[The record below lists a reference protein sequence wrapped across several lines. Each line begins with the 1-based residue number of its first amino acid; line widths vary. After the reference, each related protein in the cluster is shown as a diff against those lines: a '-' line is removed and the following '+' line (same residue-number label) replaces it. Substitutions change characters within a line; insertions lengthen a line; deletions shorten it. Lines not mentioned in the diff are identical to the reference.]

1 VTEHRVPPPRQK
13 TVPPE
18 SRRARRESQRE
29 ARRDARDRE
38 LARRRAAEQRRISPV
53 VWLSGAALVLALLV
67 VGVLFLANQHAPAA
81 DLIPPGNPSP
91 VALADGTTL
100 GSSGAPVTVDIW
112 ADYQC
117 PYCAMFSE
125 QTQPQLVSTYVVT
138 GQAKLVF
145 HDFAFLG
152 QESIDAAVAGT
163 CAEQQGKFWPYH
175 DYLYANQG
183 AVENEGTFSSS
194 RLLQIAAAVGLDQS
208 TFSTCT
214 SNTATVQQVTQEHQ
228 QGIGAGVIGTPTIF
242 VNSTKLPGYDLASVE
257 AAIKTALGNSTPGPL
272 PSGYA
277 TASPAPSASPEPTA
291 SPAPSSSPAA
301 SPSAS

>member
-1 VTEHRVPPPRQK
+1 MPPRQK
-13 TVPPE
+13 TIPPE
-18 SRRARRESQRE
+18 SRRARRDSQRE

-38 LARRRAAEQRRISPV
+38 VARRRAAEERRISPV

-67 VGVLFLANQHAPAA
+67 VGVLFLANQHGPAA
-81 DLIPPGNPSP
+81 DLIPPSTTTP
-91 VALADGTTL
+91 VALADGKTL
-100 GSSGAPVTVDIW
+100 GSSGAPVTVDVW

-117 PYCAMFSE
+117 PYCAVFSE
-125 QTQPQLVSTYVVT
+125 QTQPQLVTAYVVT
-138 GQAKLVF
+138 GQAKIVF

-152 QESIDAAVAGT
+152 QESTDAAVAAT

-183 AVENEGTFSSS
+183 AVENEGTFSSA
-194 RLLQIAAAVGLDQS
+194 RLSQIAVAVGLDQA
-208 TFSTCT
+208 TFNTCT
-214 SNTATVQQVTQEHQ
+214 SDTATVQAVTQEHT
-228 QGIGAGVIGTPTIF
+228 QGIGAGVVGTPTIF
-242 VNSTKLPGYDLASVE
+242 VNSQKQPGYDLASIE

-272 PSGYA
+272 PSGFA
-277 TASPAPSASPEPTA
+277 TTSPTPAASPEPTA